1 MADIFISYKREDQ
14 EEHGR
19 VRPIAE
25 ALSAEGYDVFY
36 DVQVPPGS
44 SWESV
49 LQSKINAARAVV
61 VLWSQASVDSDWV
74 KEEAE
79 MAKNA
84 GKLIPVFLDPVQ
96 PPFGFARIEGA
107 NLSDWNGDLDNIEWK
122 NLVGAIKARIGSGEG
137 VTRPGVTRVAY
148 QPAKT
153 VTVEKRAPG
162 SGGGGGMMKAVLM
175 VIGLA
180 ILAGVGVVAYNS
192 MQQSQIAQDR
202 ADDIAVDEA
211 MTRGLDERAWN
222 EAKSADTVEAYR
234 RYLTE
239 RPTGAYRS
247 EAISRIEELE
257 AERAAA
263 GTATPE
269 PAPPPAPTPA
279 DLAIRG
285 LRLGSASVA
294 QGGTVRVSTDLINL
308 GGTEAPGSGRG
319 GYMVDYVLS
328 RDATAPVRFAT
339 YSDTWSEDA
348 LLRGGRAS
356 NTQAVPANRG
366 TQSWTETVTV
376 PEGWPAGRFN
386 LCAVVDPDGQVEESS
401 TANNVACTPLEVTA
415 AATATPAAVYRPN
428 GVYIEVTRIWPGGDT
443 ISLANQDFAVSFTYS
458 VPASRRM
465 DVLVQPRYSGPG
477 TCHWSAERQPGT
489 LVGNGNFT
497 VRFRFSGNDCRSKI
511 LTAVNFRVAPE
522 SNSNDWDSA
531 DHAVRY
537 GMR

>member
-107 NLSDWNGDLDNIEWK
+107 NLADWDGDLANVEWK
-122 NLVGAIKARIGSGEG
+122 NLVAAIKMRIGAGE
-137 VTRPGVTRVAY
+137 RAAQPGVTRVAY
-148 QPAKT
+148 TPAKR
-153 VTVEKRAPG
+153 VTVEKRATG
-162 SGGGGGMMKAVLM
+162 TGNGGGGAMKAVLA

-180 ILAGVGVVAYNS
+180 ILGGIGV
-192 MQQSQIAQDR
+192 I
-202 ADDIAVDEA
+202 
-211 MTRGLDERAWN
+211 AWN
-222 EAKSADTVEAYR
+222 LTSEQSAPTEQVPIETTSVDADEQARLQDESDWSDAKSADTIDAYR
-234 RYLTE
+234 RYLILQ
-239 RPTGAYRS
+239 PNGAHRD
-247 EAISRIEELE
+247 EAASRIEELE
-257 AERAAA
+257 AAARPS
-263 GTATPE
+263 TPT
-269 PAPPPAPTPA
+269 PDPTPA
-279 DLAIRG
+279 PADLIVNNI
-285 LRLGSASVA
+285 RLGNSSVEL
-294 QGGTVRVSTDLINL
+294 GGDLRVSTEILNL
-308 GGTEAPGSGRG
+308 GGTDAPGSADN

-328 RDATAPVRFAT
+328 RDTSAPVRFAT

-356 NTQAVPANRG
+356 NTRAVPANRG
-366 TQSWTETVTV
+366 TQSWTETMTV

-386 LCAVVDPDGQVEESS
+386 LCVVVDPGGKVRESS
-401 TANNVACTPLEVTA
+401 TTNNVTCAPLDVTA
-415 AATATPAAVYRPN
+415 PTTSAGASYSPN
-428 GVYIEVTRIWPGGDT
+428 GVRIDVTNVSPNGNA
-443 ISLANQDFAVSFTYS
+443 ISLSRQDFAVSFSYS
-458 VPASRRM
+458 VPAGQRM

-489 LVGNGNFT
+489 LVGNGSLT
-497 VRFRFSGNDCRSKI
+497 VRFRFNGTDCSNKT

-522 SNSNDWDSA
+522 SDSSDWDSA
-531 DHAVRY
+531 DHTVRY
-537 GMR
+537 SMR

>member
-49 LQSKINAARAVV
+49 LQSKINAARAVI

-122 NLVGAIKARIGSGEG
+122 NLVAAIKTRIGAGEG
-137 VTRPGVTRVAY
+137 VTQPGVTRVAY
-148 QPAKT
+148 QPTKT
-153 VTVEKRAPG
+153 VTVEKRAPR
-162 SGGGGGMMKAVLM
+162 SGGGGGIMKAVLA

-192 MQQSQIAQDR
+192 VQQSRIAQDR

-211 MTRGLDERAWN
+211 MTRGIDERAWN
-222 EAKSADTVEAYR
+222 TAKAADTIDAYR
-234 RYLTE
+234 RYLAE

-257 AERAAA
+257 AAS
-263 GTATPE
+263 ATVEPPE
-269 PAPPPAPTPA
+269 PAVPTPA

-285 LRLGSASVA
+285 VQLGATRVT
-294 QGGTVRVSTDLINL
+294 QGGTVRVSTELINL
-308 GGTEAPGSGRG
+308 GGTDAPGSSAG

-328 RDATAPVRFAT
+328 RDASAPVRFAT

-356 NTQAVPANRG
+356 NTSAVLANRG

-386 LCAVVDPDGQVEESS
+386 LCAVVDPGGKVVESS
-401 TANNVACTPLEVTA
+401 VANNVTCTPLEVEA
-415 AATATPAAVYRPN
+415 AASTSSGVSYRPN
-428 GVYIEVTRIWPGGDT
+428 GVYIEVTRIWPSGDT
-443 ISLANQDFAVSFTYS
+443 ISLTNQDFAVSFTYS
-458 VPASRRM
+458 VPANRRM
-465 DVLVQPRYSGPG
+465 DVLVQPRYSGTG
-477 TCHWSAERQPGT
+477 TCHWSAVSQPGV
-489 LVGNGNFT
+489 LAGNGNFT
-497 VRFRFSGNDCRSKI
+497 VRFRFSGNDCRNKT

-522 SNSNDWDSA
+522 SDSTDWDSA

-537 GMR
+537 GMH